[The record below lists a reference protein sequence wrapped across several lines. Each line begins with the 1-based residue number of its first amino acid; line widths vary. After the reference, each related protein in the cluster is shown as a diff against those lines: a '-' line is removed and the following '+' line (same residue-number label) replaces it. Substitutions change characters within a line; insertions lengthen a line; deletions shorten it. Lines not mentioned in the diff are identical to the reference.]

1 MLNKYSFCLLLAVAP
16 ALLAQE
22 PVTPPPTPPAAA
34 AAAVTPPVP
43 AATIATMSPDQLRT
57 KLTQDEAKLKDWP
70 ALGRYRDADAQ
81 LAPPAANEDRVVF
94 MGDSITDNWA
104 KDPATF
110 FPGKPYIGRG
120 IGGQTTPQ
128 MVVRFQQDVIALH
141 PKAVIILAGTNDI
154 SGNTGVLTDEAIEN
168 DYKTMADLA
177 VQNGIRVIFSSIL
190 PTCEAR
196 TASRPIERI
205 LGLNAW
211 LQDYVKAHNFTYV
224 DYYPAML
231 DDETNELRRSL
242 TGDCLH
248 PNADGFKIMAP
259 LAEEGIRAALA
270 QPQTVKP
277 AHKTAKP

>member
-1 MLNKYSFCLLLAVAP
+1 MLTRLSLLF
-16 ALLAQE
+16 LLF
-22 PVTPPPTPPAAA
+22 VTPVLKAQQSTTPPAASPA
-34 AAAVTPPVP
+34 APVQTTPPLP
-43 AATIATMSPDQLRT
+43 PATIAAMDETQLRT
-57 KLTQDEAKLKDWP
+57 KLASDETKLKDWP
-70 ALGRYRDADAQ
+70 ALGRYRDANAQ
-81 LAPPAANEDRVVF
+81 LPPPAANENRVVF

-104 KDPATF
+104 KDPSNF

-120 IGGQTTPQ
+120 ISGQTTPQ
-128 MVVRFQQDVIALH
+128 MVVRFYPDVIALH
-141 PKAVIILAGTNDI
+141 PSAVILLAGTNDI
-154 SGNTGVLTDEAIEN
+154 SGNTGVLTDDAIEN
-168 DYKTMADLA
+168 DFMAMADLA

-211 LQDYVKAHNFTYV
+211 LQSYAEAHHFTYV

-248 PNADGFKIMAP
+248 PNAAGYAIMAP
-259 LAEEGIRAALA
+259 LAEAGIRAALA
-270 QPQTVKP
+270 QPKPKPAAHKP
-277 AHKTAKP
+277 AHSK

>member
-1 MLNKYSFCLLLAVAP
+1 MLNKYCLALLLTAP
-16 ALLAQE
+16 MLFAQ
-22 PVTPPPTPPAAA
+22 TPAAPTPPTPAVAAPAPI
-34 AAAVTPPVP
+34 VTVPVDP
-43 AATIATMSPDQLRT
+43 KTMDVDQLRT
-57 KLTQDEAKLKDWP
+57 KLKQDETKLQDWP
-70 ALGRYRDADAQ
+70 ALGRYHDADAQ

-104 KDPATF
+104 KNPATF

-141 PKAVIILAGTNDI
+141 PKVVIILAGTNDI
-154 SGNTGVLTDEAIEN
+154 AGNTGVMTDEAIEN
-168 DYKTMADLA
+168 NYMSMADLA
-177 VQNGIRVIFSSIL
+177 VQNGIRVIFTSIL

-211 LQDYVKAHNFTYV
+211 LQDYVKAHNFIYV

-248 PNADGFKIMAP
+248 PNADGYKIMAP
-259 LAEEGIRAALA
+259 LAEAGIREALA
-270 QPQTVKP
+270 QPQAAKP
-277 AHKTAKP
+277 AHKAAKPAK